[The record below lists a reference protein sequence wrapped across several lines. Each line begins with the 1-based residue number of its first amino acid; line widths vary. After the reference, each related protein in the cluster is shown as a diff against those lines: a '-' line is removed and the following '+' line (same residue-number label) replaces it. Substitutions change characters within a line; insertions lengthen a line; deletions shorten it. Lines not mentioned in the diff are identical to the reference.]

1 MWLSCVSSSAWI
13 SPLNASQVA
22 VRAGLTRPAVTS
34 VLDDLAAMG
43 IVRSSS
49 AGRAN
54 VHQLVR
60 ENIYVERL
68 IVPLFSAEQQLPE
81 SLEADLRETFE
92 NSAESIV
99 LFGSYARGE
108 QEVGSDVNIV
118 LVARDSPRKESL
130 DRRLHSYAQEFRAR
144 YGASLSAVTYDSRD
158 ANALWRTASAFFE
171 SLKRDAVVISGR
183 GPWEWTDDE

>member
-1 MWLSCVSSSAWI
+1 MSSSAWI